1 MAVIVRLTY
10 NISEF
15 WRRALLRGIQVG
27 MLAVTATTVVLS
39 ATATANDADPHAA
52 VFADTQFPSAMQCAS
67 CHPKVFWE
75 WAVSNHAYASISP
88 MFHKFEQTINDFAS
102 GTVGT
107 FCVRCHQQIGTQL
120 GEPREAPLW
129 ERSAIAREGV
139 TCVTCHRISAEFG
152 KVNGERHVDAGDI
165 HQPITGAGTG
175 SDYPTAV
182 ANADELG
189 IATAP
194 GADGTP
200 IHGPV
205 IKFEQ
210 ISKSEFCVSCH
221 QVAVHP
227 GIKLEVV
234 WEQYRGAPAAKEGIA
249 CQDCHMGKVPG
260 EPLGYETWP
269 IAIVNGQTVG
279 SPDTKHSNHL
289 FFGPGYPIAHPGI
302 FPFNPRAQRW
312 PIETWLEFDYR
323 APWGEPEW
331 EERLARGEVEAT
343 FPPAWS
349 AREEREEA
357 RYVIS
362 LNQRLLEDKR
372 ASRIAVMENSMR
384 IDGPFFDDSPQAGK
398 ALAFR
403 YRVTN
408 VDRGHNLP
416 SGSLGAQPE
425 LWLNVVLIDPDGQRV
440 WESGYVDKHGDMAD
454 IHSLEVAAGTIAYD
468 KQLFN
473 LQTKFLTT
481 NVKGTDREMYL
492 PINFDFDQLP
502 HIRPPGVPT
511 TVLNHPPFIRMEGRS
526 LPPLGKRDARY
537 KIPAKLLT
545 KPGRY
550 TLQSR
555 MRSRAEPIYFMKFVG
570 ATVDMEQSINEWMV
584 DLHPAAVE
592 FDVK

>member
-129 ERSAIAREGV
+129 ERSAI
-139 TCVTCHRISAEFG
+139 SAEFG

-269 IAIVNGQTVG
+269 IAIGQV
-279 SPDTKHSNHL
+279 S
-289 FFGPGYPIAHPGI
+289 
-302 FPFNPRAQRW
+302 
-312 PIETWLEFDYR
+312 
-323 APWGEPEW
+323 
-331 EERLARGEVEAT
+331 
-343 FPPAWS
+343 
-349 AREEREEA
+349 
-357 RYVIS
+357 
-362 LNQRLLEDKR
+362 
-372 ASRIAVMENSMR
+372 
-384 IDGPFFDDSPQAGK
+384 
-398 ALAFR
+398 
-403 YRVTN
+403 
-408 VDRGHNLP
+408 
-416 SGSLGAQPE
+416 
-425 LWLNVVLIDPDGQRV
+425 
-440 WESGYVDKHGDMAD
+440 
-454 IHSLEVAAGTIAYD
+454 
-468 KQLFN
+468 
-473 LQTKFLTT
+473 
-481 NVKGTDREMYL
+481 
-492 PINFDFDQLP
+492 
-502 HIRPPGVPT
+502 
-511 TVLNHPPFIRMEGRS
+511 
-526 LPPLGKRDARY
+526 
-537 KIPAKLLT
+537 
-545 KPGRY
+545 
-550 TLQSR
+550 
-555 MRSRAEPIYFMKFVG
+555 
-570 ATVDMEQSINEWMV
+570 
-584 DLHPAAVE
+584 
-592 FDVK
+592 